1 MTQASTIE
9 LVENRESEVVEVPTP
24 LMARWAQYYP
34 ATASTDMRN
43 PDTSTTNPSTEDN
56 DT

>member
-1 MTQASTIE
+1 MITRTIRMDGGE
-9 LVENRESEVVEVPTP
+9 GEGAEAPRP

-34 ATASTDMRN
+34 VTASTDMRN
-43 PDTSTTNPSTEDN
+43 PDTSTNNPSTEDN

>member
-1 MTQASTIE
+1 MMQVATLMPVEDREIE
-9 LVENRESEVVEVPTP
+9 VIEAPRP

-43 PDTSTTNPSTEDN
+43 PDTSTSNPSTEDN